1 MKCPRK
7 LLATVLAL
15 GLSAAAITLLRAQQ
29 GPDQVPSLQRPGSQA
44 GPQTPSSR
52 PPADSQEQDPRA
64 KIVNRVTLVVVPVTV
79 KNGAG
84 ELVTDL
90 QQNDFRVFEDG
101 IEQPIEVF
109 SDDALPLSAA
119 ILIDDDLKQSTA
131 EKSSEDV
138 GNAGGGIQRFR

>member
-1 MKCPRK
+1 MLMKCPRK
-7 LLATVLAL
+7 LLVPALAL
-15 GLSAAAITLLRAQQ
+15 GLAAAAITLLRAQQ
-29 GPDQVPSLQRPGSQA
+29 GPEQVPSLQRPGSQTGSQA
-44 GPQTPSSR
+44 GPQTPAAR
-52 PPADSQEQDPRA
+52 PPVDSQDQDPRA

-119 ILIDDDLKQSTA
+119 ILIDDDLKQGT
-131 EKSSEDV
+131 
-138 GNAGGGIQRFR
+138 